1 MKTRNQFNDSSLSR
15 RQWIGSGLATC
26 SYLAAGG
33 LALGQSEE
41 KTAPKGYTL
50 PGPVTNL
57 GRAPGLQTLADPAD
71 RRKSKR

>member
-1 MKTRNQFNDSSLSR
+1 MKTLNQFNDSSSLSR

-26 SYLAAGG
+26 GYLAAGG

-50 PGPVTNL
+50 PGP
-57 GRAPGLQTLADPAD
+57 GAE
-71 RRKSKR
+71 